1 MKGASRARGKTP
13 NPTSRPT
20 LRRSERI
27 MIKSSRKEESS
38 SVFDSPP
45 PSSKKP
51 RKVKDSTSTTK
62 IPEPIT
68 QSSSK
73 QRPISPAEMER
84 RKQLYQE
91 IWAESIKLHK
101 ERMKKLVP
109 Q

>member
-1 MKGASRARGKTP
+1 MKGASKVRGKTP
-13 NPTSRPT
+13 NPTNPPI

-27 MIKSSRKEESS
+27 MMKSSRKEESS

-51 RKVKDSTSTTK
+51 RKVKDSTIK
-62 IPEPIT
+62 IPEPVT

>member
-1 MKGASRARGKTP
+1 MSGASLARGGKTP
-13 NPTSRPT
+13 NPTNPPT

-27 MIKSSRKEESS
+27 MMKSSRKEESS

-51 RKVKDSTSTTK
+51 RKVKDSTSK
-62 IPEPIT
+62 IPEPVT

>member
-1 MKGASRARGKTP
+1 MRGAKGKTP
-13 NPTSRPT
+13 NPTNPPT

-51 RKVKDSTSTTK
+51 RKVKDSTNK
-62 IPEPIT
+62 IPEPVT